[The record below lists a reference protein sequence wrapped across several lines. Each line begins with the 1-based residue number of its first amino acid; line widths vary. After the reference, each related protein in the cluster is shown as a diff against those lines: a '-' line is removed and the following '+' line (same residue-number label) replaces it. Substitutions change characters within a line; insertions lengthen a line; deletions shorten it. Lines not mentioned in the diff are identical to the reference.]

1 MPRTRVLTVLALLLG
16 VLGVALP
23 AAGQGAAP
31 EGPDAGLD
39 ANRALVRRY
48 FALLS
53 EGDLA
58 KLDEVLA
65 PDFLDRT
72 PGNPHPTRG
81 PGVIRETQIKA
92 RELFTDISYLVDD
105 LLAEGDH
112 VAARYTVRARHR
124 TTTRFIQVTGAS
136 FFRISGGR
144 IKEGWIIND
153 QIELF
158 RQLGYTLMPPQ
169 GNPPAPSPT
178 PTPAPSPTPPPG

>member
-1 MPRTRVLTVLALLLG
+1 MPRARILLLLLG
-16 VLGVALP
+16 ILGMALP
-23 AAGQGAAP
+23 AAGQEGGASPA
-31 EGPDAGLD
+31 DAEE
-39 ANRALVRRY
+39 AVVRRY

-53 EGDLA
+53 GGDLA

-81 PGVIRETQIKA
+81 PGAIRETQTKA

-105 LLAEGDH
+105 LLVKGDR

-124 TTTRFIQVTGAS
+124 ATTRFVQVTGAS
-136 FFRISGGR
+136 FFRLAGGR

-169 GNPPAPSPT
+169 GAPPAPAPAPAPSPT
-178 PTPAPSPTPPPG
+178 PTPPSG

>member
-1 MPRTRVLTVLALLLG
+1 MPRARALLIVLLLG
-16 VLGVALP
+16 VLGMVLP
-23 AAGQGAAP
+23 AAGQEAKPAD
-31 EGPDAGLD
+31 PDTRFD
-39 ANRALVRRY
+39 ANKALVRRY
-48 FALLS
+48 FLLLS

-58 KLDEVLA
+58 KLDEVFA

-72 PGNPHPTRG
+72 PGIPHPTRG
-81 PGVIRETQIKA
+81 PGAIRETQTKA

-105 LLAEGDH
+105 LLADGDR

-136 FFRISGGR
+136 FFRIAGGR

-158 RQLGYTLMPPQ
+158 RQLGYSLSPPQ
-169 GNPPAPSPT
+169 SSLPEPT
-178 PTPAPSPTPPPG
+178 PAPAPSPTPPPQR

>member
-1 MPRTRVLTVLALLLG
+1 MPRARVLVLATLLLG
-16 VLGVALP
+16 TPLP
-23 AAGQGAAP
+23 AAGQEAAP
-31 EGPDAGLD
+31 AGPEAGLD
-39 ANRALVRRY
+39 ANKTLVRRY

-58 KLDEVLA
+58 KLDAVFA

-72 PGNPHPTRG
+72 PGNPNPTRG
-81 PGVIRETQIKA
+81 PGAIRETQTRA

-124 TTTRFIQVTGAS
+124 PTTRFIQVTGAS
-136 FFRISGGR
+136 FFRIAGGR

-158 RQLGYTLMPPQ
+158 RQLGYTLTPPQ
-169 GNPPAPSPT
+169 GNLPSPAPAPT
-178 PTPAPSPTPPPG
+178 PTPSPTPPPG

>member
-1 MPRTRVLTVLALLLG
+1 MPRALVLIALLLG
-16 VLGVALP
+16 AALP
-23 AAGQGAAP
+23 AASQEATA
-31 EGPDAGLD
+31 GPDASLE
-39 ANRALVRRY
+39 ANKALVRRY
-48 FALLS
+48 FLLLS

-58 KLDEVLA
+58 KLDEVFA

-81 PGVIRETQIKA
+81 PGAIRETQTKA

-105 LLAEGDH
+105 LLADGDR

-124 TTTRFIQVTGAS
+124 ATTRFIQVTGAS
-136 FFRISGGR
+136 FFRIAGGR

-158 RQLGYTLMPPQ
+158 RQLGYTLTPPQ
-169 GNPPAPSPT
+169 GNLPSPAPT
-178 PTPAPSPTPPPG
+178 PAPAPSPTPPTG